1 MSAETAKALGSP
13 KSALRQ
19 FRKPLSKV
27 GFLASARER
36 HLTESLNQALPATS
50 KQSQPREQIRD

>member
-13 KSALRQ
+13 KSALRL

-27 GFLASARER
+27 GF
-36 HLTESLNQALPATS
+36 LTESLNQALPATS
-50 KQSQPREQIRD
+50 KPSQPREQIRD